1 MRDHSPA
8 IRCVLRIARRIA
20 AETLTPRMVA
30 RTIEYVRAPSS
41 AIWAGVKACSTPSI
55 RTTTGSSTSCAG
67 QAWSSQAPHNPL
79 SAERPLECTSHAASL
94 VMWRPNDRVPS
105 GHMEQFCQHVGPSR
119 RQRHEVMAILFAPKV
134 RPRRLSS
141 WSDAMEDG
149 KAPSCSSHSCR
160 CQSCTGSSGLI
171 RARNPARRGRLRL
184 TTCPRTRCWLPT
196 RTRRK
201 LHSAQM
207 ADSCRGGRESMPGQ
221 QPRSLNRTPKPSP
234 ARWAPTPGGLGSG
247 WGACSPHFPLE
258 PTVRSGPS
266 GAQLYR
272 ETCRCESGRYFAA
285 HRRGQALQLRA
296 PRGDPHV
303 DGLAEQNPAL
313 RHRVVEQHPALRH
326 RERHVSC
333 VHLSE
338 FCLRCATREQC
349 QARALGD
356 PRRVC
361 PLATAGI
368 GSPGR
373 AQLRRR
379 SAAPVRALPPATI
392 RSATWTQ

>member
-1 MRDHSPA
+1 MRDHSPP

-247 WGACSPHFPLE
+247 WGRVHRTSLWSLRSAVGPQ
-258 PTVRSGPS
+258 VRSC
-266 GAQLYR
+266 
-272 ETCRCESGRYFAA
+272 TGRPAA
-285 HRRGQALQLRA
+285 AKAVAISLRIVEVRLCSCA
-296 PRGDPHV
+296 R
-303 DGLAEQNPAL
+303 
-313 RHRVVEQHPALRH
+313 RVVIPTLTGWLNR
-326 RERHVSC
+326 
-333 VHLSE
+333 
-338 FCLRCATREQC
+338 T
-349 QARALGD
+349 
-356 PRRVC
+356 PRSGTEW
-361 PLATAGI
+361 LNST
-368 GSPGR
+368 
-373 AQLRRR
+373 RR
-379 SAAPVRALPPATI
+379 SGTENVTYRVST
-392 RSATWTQ
+392 